1 MEIQTSMGERI
12 LVVDDDTQL
21 LRLIHLSLQKQGFSV
36 FTATNGKD
44 GLSLF
49 HQIAPDIVILD
60 IMMPG
65 MDGWEV
71 CNRLRQVSSVPIIL
85 LTALDSEQNIVDGLM
100 GGADDYLVK
109 PFTTAELRARV
120 VALLRRARIRH
131 DRPDILRF
139 GGGDLIINRTEQK
152 VFVRGQEIA
161 LSPTEYNIL
170 LFMAERA
177 GRILPAQLIFD
188 AIWTPWSDTQPQGV
202 KWYIWHLRQK
212 IEADSKQPRFIL
224 TEPGKGYRFS
234 PK

>member
-1 MEIQTSMGERI
+1 MEILTSMGERI

-21 LRLIHLSLQKQGFSV
+21 LSLIRLSLQKQGFSV
-36 FTATNGKD
+36 FTATSGKE

-49 HQIAPDIVILD
+49 HQIAPDVVILD

-71 CNRLRQVSSVPIIL
+71 CSRLRQVSSVPIIL

-109 PFTTAELRARV
+109 PFTAAELRARV
-120 VALLRRARIRH
+120 IALLRRARIRH
-131 DRPDILRF
+131 DSPDILRF
-139 GGGDLIINRTEQK
+139 GGGDLIINRTEQR

-161 LSPTEYNIL
+161 LSPTEYNLL

-212 IEADSKQPRFIL
+212 IEADSKHPRFIL